1 MASSAVPEGDIWFE
15 RKHGGSRLWQD
26 TGDGKMAFS
35 KRLSMDNADEED
47 DLEALK
53 WAALEKLPTYRR
65 VHTAMLEAEEA
76 ELEAMKKDKKSI
88 YGGSRGPVD
97 VRRLAS
103 GQRQLVLHKA
113 FATTDQDNER
123 LLKRLKERLDR

>member
-26 TGDGKMAFS
+26 TGDGKLAFS

-76 ELEAMKKDKKSI
+76 ELEATKKKTVL
-88 YGGSRGPVD
+88 GGSRPVD
-97 VRRLAS
+97 VRHLARA
-103 GQRQLVLHKA
+103 QRERVLHKA

-123 LLKRLKERLDR
+123 LLKRLKQRLDR